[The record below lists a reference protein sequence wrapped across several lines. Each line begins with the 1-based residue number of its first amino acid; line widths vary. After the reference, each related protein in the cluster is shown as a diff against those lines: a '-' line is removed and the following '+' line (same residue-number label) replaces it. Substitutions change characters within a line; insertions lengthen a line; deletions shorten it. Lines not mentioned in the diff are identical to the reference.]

1 MSKLR
6 NRNVRPSRLESTYF
20 PFEGGVNMVDPSLSL
35 EPGELVA
42 ADNFEID
49 IRGRYRRVDGYER
62 FDGQTLPSE
71 IAFYRI
77 PFTTGYARDS
87 VFDMAFSTAFDM
99 QIPSVGD
106 SVKGETSG
114 AIGSVL
120 SVSVEDITGDS
131 SSGSFFPLTAFS
143 TAFSTA
149 EFRASGRDGN
159 AEGYVYFVIITGTLE
174 DGETLLFLNKDS
186 AFGAAFNVEYK

>member
-1 MSKLR
+1 MTKLR
-6 NRNVRPSRLESTYF
+6 NRSIQPSRLQSSYF
-20 PFEGGVNMVDPSLSL
+20 AFEGGVNMVDPSLSL

-62 FDGQTLPSE
+62 FDGQTLPSG
-71 IAFYRI
+71 ITFYRI

-106 SVKGETSG
+106 LVKGETSG

-174 DGETLLFLNKDS
+174 DGETLFFLNKNS

>member
-1 MSKLR
+1 MTKLT
-6 NRNVRPSRLESTYF
+6 NRSLKPSGLQSSYF
-20 PFEGGVNMVDPSLSL
+20 PFEGGVNLVEPALSMRA
-35 EPGELVA
+35 GELVA
-42 ADNFEID
+42 ANNFEVD
-49 IRGRYRRVDGYER
+49 VRGRYRRLDGYER

-71 IAFYRI
+71 IIFYRI
-77 PFTTGYARDS
+77 PFTAGHARDS

-106 SVKGETSG
+106 LVKGASSG

-120 SVSVEDITGDS
+120 SISVEDITGDS

-143 TAFSTA
+143 PAFVRE
-149 EFRASGRDGN
+149 EFRGTDSGGN
-159 AEGYVYFVIITGTLE
+159 AEGYVYFVIITGTLQ
-174 DGETLLFLNKDS
+174 DGEILYFLNKDS

>member
-6 NRNVRPSRLESTYF
+6 NRDVRPSRLESTYF

-62 FDGQTLPSE
+62 FDGHILPSE
-71 IAFYRI
+71 ITFYRI
-77 PFTTGYARDS
+77 PFTLGTARDS
-87 VFDMAFSTAFDM
+87 VFDSAFSSAFDM
-99 QIPSVGD
+99 QIPSLGD
-106 SVKGETSG
+106 MVKGATSG

-120 SVSVEDITGDS
+120 SVSVEDITGDDAA
-131 SSGSFFPLTAFS
+131 GTFPTS
-143 TAFSTA
+143 
-149 EFRASGRDGN
+149 D
-159 AEGYVYFVIITGTLE
+159 AEGYVYFVVRDGTLQ
-174 DGETLLFLNKDS
+174 DGESLFFLNKNS
-186 AFGAAFNVEYK
+186 AFGGAFNVEYK

>member
-6 NRNVRPSRLESTYF
+6 DRRIPPTRLQSTYF

-49 IRGRYRRVDGYER
+49 IRGRYRRIDGYER
-62 FDGQTLPSE
+62 FDGHILPSD
-71 IAFYRI
+71 ITYYRI
-77 PFTTGYARDS
+77 PFTTGYSRDS

-106 SVKGETSG
+106 MVKGETSG
-114 AIGSVL
+114 AVGSIL
-120 SVSVEDITGDS
+120 NVSIEDITGDES
-131 SSGSFFPLTAFS
+131 AGEFSPLTAFS

-149 EFRASGRDGN
+149 EFRSSARDGN
-159 AEGYVYFVIITGTLE
+159 AEGYVYFVIRTGTLQS
-174 DGETLLFLNKDS
+174 GELLLFLNKNS
-186 AFGAAFNVEYK
+186 AFGGAFNVEYG

>member
-6 NRNVRPSRLESTYF
+6 DRRIPPTRLQSTYF

-49 IRGRYRRVDGYER
+49 IRGRYRRIDGYER
-62 FDGQTLPSE
+62 FDGRTLPSE
-71 IAFYRI
+71 VVFYRI
-77 PFTTGYARDS
+77 PFISGTARDS
-87 VFDMAFSTAFDM
+87 VFSSAFSFAFDL
-99 QIPSVGD
+99 QIPAVGD
-106 SVKGETSG
+106 MVKGETSG

-120 SVSVEDITGDS
+120 SVSVEDVTGDS
-131 SSGSFFPLTAFS
+131 AAGTFS
-143 TAFSTA
+143 TS
-149 EFRASGRDGN
+149 D
-159 AEGYVYFVIITGTLE
+159 AEGYVYFVVRSGTLQ
-174 DGETLLFLNKDS
+174 DGETLFFLNKNS